1 MLLICLTEIKLLMY
15 LFKTKAKTQPLSTL
29 IGIPTGDEE
38 MVVQKDKE
46 YFTRSNSWMLQSA
59 RITEKSQVL
68 KAKVHLPK
76 SWAGLPLHQN
86 ASTWIGRDRSWKI

>member
-46 YFTRSNSWMLQSA
+46 YFTRSNS
-59 RITEKSQVL
+59 
-68 KAKVHLPK
+68 
-76 SWAGLPLHQN
+76 
-86 ASTWIGRDRSWKI
+86 